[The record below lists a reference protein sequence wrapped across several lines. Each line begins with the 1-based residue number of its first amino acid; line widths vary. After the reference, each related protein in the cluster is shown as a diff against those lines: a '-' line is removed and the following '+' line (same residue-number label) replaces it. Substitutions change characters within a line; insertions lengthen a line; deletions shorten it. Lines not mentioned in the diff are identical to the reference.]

1 MKVILDRMEET
12 FGVVELPDG
21 SFADLP
27 LSLIPDAKEG
37 DVITITIDREETK
50 KRSEKMQSL
59 MEQVFTDRR

>member
-1 MKVILDRMEET
+1 MKVILDRIEEA

-21 SFADLP
+21 SFANLP
-27 LSLIPDAKEG
+27 LSLIPDAKEA

-50 KRSEKMQSL
+50 KRAQRIQNL